1 MNSKRLTTWIL
12 GIALLIGS
20 GAGQLYAQTAGELID
35 KLPRAAEDIGV
46 DDKTGDWLELDLVFD
61 DDKDRQI
68 NLKDYFDG
76 KRPVMLSF
84 NYSNCPK
91 LCSVQWEN
99 MVSTLREIDFE
110 VNTDFQVISISID
123 PQEQASRAKKTKALY
138 LKYYN
143 RSETADGWHFLTGDR
158 DSIEFAADNCGFRYK
173 YIPRQKL
180 YSHPPVFI
188 LLSPKGKIVR
198 YIHGLDY
205 DVKTMERALI
215 ESAEGKIG
223 SPINQLSY
231 GLGCF
236 LFDETTGKYSFQ
248 VMGLMRIGG
257 AITVIVLLV
266 SLIPFWF
273 FKRGRNSDDTD
284 EMNKTTDLE
293 KALDAS
299 GA

>member
-1 MNSKRLTTWIL
+1 
-12 GIALLIGS
+12 
-20 GAGQLYAQTAGELID
+20 
-35 KLPRAAEDIGV
+35 
-46 DDKTGDWLELDLVFD
+46 
-61 DDKDRQI
+61 
-68 NLKDYFDG
+68 
-76 KRPVMLSF
+76 
-84 NYSNCPK
+84 
-91 LCSVQWEN
+91 
-99 MVSTLREIDFE
+99 
-110 VNTDFQVISISID
+110 
-123 PQEQASRAKKTKALY
+123 
-138 LKYYN
+138 
-143 RSETADGWHFLTGDR
+143 
-158 DSIEFAADNCGFRYK
+158 
-173 YIPRQKL
+173 
-180 YSHPPVFI
+180 
-188 LLSPKGKIVR
+188 
-198 YIHGLDY
+198 
-205 DVKTMERALI
+205 MERALI

-284 EMNKTTDLE
+284 EMNNTTDLE